1 MLSEE
6 LKSIRA
12 GLGKLL
18 GKLDPESAEYLRQIR
33 RNLDAASEDAE
44 NLENHLVPQETV

>member
-6 LKSIRA
+6 LKSIHA

-18 GKLDPESAEYLRQIR
+18 GKLDPESADYLRQVR
-33 RNLDAASEDAE
+33 RNLDAATEDAE
-44 NLENHLVPQETV
+44 NLENSFVPQETA

>member
-6 LKSIRA
+6 LKSIHA

-18 GKLDPESAEYLRQIR
+18 GRLDPESADFLRRAR
-33 RNLDAASEDAE
+33 RNLDEAVEEAE
-44 NLENHLVPQETV
+44 NLERNFIPREAI

>member
-6 LKSIRA
+6 LKSIHA

-18 GKLDPESAEYLRQIR
+18 GKVDPESAEYLRQIR
-33 RNLDAASEDAE
+33 RNLDAATEDAE
-44 NLENHLVPQETV
+44 HLEENLVPQEAM

>member
-6 LKSIRA
+6 LKSIHA

-18 GKLDPESAEYLRQIR
+18 GKLDPESADYLRQIR
-33 RNLDAASEDAE
+33 RNLDAATEDAE
-44 NLENHLVPQETV
+44 NLENSFVPKETA

>member
-6 LKSIRA
+6 LKSIHA

-18 GKLDPESAEYLRQIR
+18 GKLDPESADY
-33 RNLDAASEDAE
+33 AATEDAE
-44 NLENHLVPQETV
+44 NLENSFVPKETA